1 MSPDKLPQETF
12 STVDAAWLHMDKPTN
27 LAMITGVMSFPE
39 PLDFARLQATVEA
52 RLLPFVRFRQRV
64 QETNL
69 PFGLPRWE
77 LDADF
82 DLANHVQHVTLPEPG
97 DHAALQNQ
105 VSELMSIPLDRSRPL
120 WQMHYIDNYEGG
132 SALVSRLHH
141 CIADGIALMQV
152 LLSLTDDTP
161 DAPWPEPYEEPKR
174 ELSRLAHILLPA
186 VKTAKAINHT
196 WQSAE
201 NMAHE
206 VAAFKQLLPQSNT
219 LHQWLG
225 LIDKTALKQRLV
237 LNHGD
242 YKLTQTKQGELS
254 RYEIVLPVAGQYT
267 QIRQFIANV
276 LQLQP
281 ALALSN
287 VKIQRDSVL
296 SPTVEA
302 KLVFV
307 LFLQG
312 GSL

>member
-1 MSPDKLPQETF
+1 MTKLTLHYWYWLLTRFFKKIDF
-12 STVDAAWLHMDKPTN
+12 SGL
-27 LAMITGVMSFPE
+27 
-39 PLDFARLQATVEA
+39 
-52 RLLPFVRFRQRV
+52 
-64 QETNL
+64 
-69 PFGLPRWE
+69 FGL
-77 LDADF
+77 AI
-82 DLANHVQHVTLPEPG
+82 TLGCCLFYVMMILPLKEQINLTQQQLENIKPEEII
-97 DHAALQNQ
+97 LQ
-105 VSELMSIPLDRSRPL
+105 STS
-120 WQMHYIDNYEGG
+120 G
-132 SALVSRLHH
+132 A
-141 CIADGIALMQV
+141 
-152 LLSLTDDTP
+152 
-161 DAPWPEPYEEPKR
+161 
-174 ELSRLAHILLPA
+174 
-186 VKTAKAINHT
+186 
-196 WQSAE
+196 SAE